1 MNGNGADE
9 AQHGQSQNLLAGCA
23 VGARLIQVHAAA
35 LDELQQF
42 RLVVECTNNMVVI
55 TDAQRRIEYVNPT
68 FTRITG
74 WTLDEVRGLVPGSFM
89 RGPQTDPQV
98 SEQLRHHLDQGL
110 PVQGVELL
118 NYTKSGQPYWVSLN
132 IQPVHN
138 AQGQLAHYVSV
149 QVDITAKRAIEDQL
163 RASERRLAEAQRV
176 ARMGSFEYW
185 IAADSLIWSA
195 EVQRLLGLPGQH
207 SPMTL
212 SDFAELIHPDD
223 RNKVLQTYESA
234 HTQFSEYE
242 IEYRLTPLQ
251 GRTRWLRERGRYLPA
266 DEHAPAR
273 LSGVM
278 LDITVSRANLDRLD
292 FLDHHDP
299 LTGLANWRR
308 LKQALHDGT
317 HAAQKQ
323 DCILPIV
330 LVGLDRFKLIN
341 DTLGRHI
348 GDEVLIEVGRRLQAC
363 VRSSDLVARPSGDEF
378 VIALGAA
385 RDASFVEMLCNK
397 VLARLAEPMLAHGK
411 ELHIAASVGITLHQ
425 GAAIAPEALMSQAT
439 SALRKA
445 KALGGDSI
453 AHYTPDLDL
462 NRSDRLDRESRL
474 RSALQR
480 QELELHFQ
488 PQVDTSTSKLI
499 GFEALLRWQC
509 PHRGMVPPNDFIPLA
524 EETGLIVSI
533 GDWVVEQAC
542 KQWATWQRHTAT
554 PLRIAVNLSVKQL
567 RDSDL
572 VERIADL
579 LAQYGIPPGVLELEL
594 TESVAMQDPA
604 QSIRLMR
611 DLRAAGVSLAVD
623 DFGTGYS
630 SLSYLKMLPIQR
642 LKLDRSFVK
651 GIESDANDRSICSA
665 TIALAHTMGLE
676 VVAEG
681 VETEAQ
687 RNFLAEQGCDL
698 LQGYLF
704 GRPMHPTAATQ
715 LVCAA

>member
-1 MNGNGADE
+1 MNASCADE
-9 AQHGQSQNLLAGCA
+9 ADCSRAKPAGSAASASLAQA
-23 VGARLIQVHAAA
+23 HAAV

-74 WTLDEVRGLVPGSFM
+74 WTLDEVRGRVPGSFM
-89 RGPQTDPQV
+89 RGPQTDAQV
-98 SEQLRHHLDQGL
+98 TTQLKCDLDQGL
-110 PVQGVELL
+110 AVHGVELL
-118 NYTKSGQPYWVSLN
+118 NYTKSGQPYWVSLS
-132 IQPVHN
+132 IQPVRN
-138 AQGQLAHYVSV
+138 AEAELTHYVSV
-149 QVDITAKRAIEDQL
+149 QVDITAKRATEDQL

-176 ARMGSFEYW
+176 ARMGSFEYS
-185 IAADSLIWSA
+185 ISADSLIWSA

-212 SDFAELIHPDD
+212 SQFAELVHPDD
-223 RNKVLQTYESA
+223 RGKVLQAYECTHAQSG
-234 HTQFSEYE
+234 EYE
-242 IEYRLTPLQ
+242 IEYRVTPPQ
-251 GRTRWLRERGRYLPA
+251 GRTRWLRERGRHLPA
-266 DEHAPAR
+266 DEHAPSR
-273 LSGVM
+273 LAGVL

-292 FLDHHDP
+292 FLDHHDS

-308 LKQALHDGT
+308 LNQALRESTLVAH
-317 HAAQKQ
+317 KQ
-323 DCILPIV
+323 GSILPVV
-330 LVGLDRFKLIN
+330 LVGLDRFKVIN
-341 DTLGRHI
+341 DTLGRHVA
-348 GDEVLIEVGRRLQAC
+348 DEVLVEVGRRLQAC
-363 VRSSDLVARPSGDEF
+363 VRSSDLVARPGGDEF

-385 RDASFVEMLCNK
+385 RDASFVETLCNK

-411 ELHIAASVGITLHQ
+411 ELHIAASIGITLHQ
-425 GAAIAPEALMSQAT
+425 GAVIAPEALMSQAT

-445 KALGGDSI
+445 KLLGGDTI

-474 RSALQR
+474 RNALQR
-480 QELELHFQ
+480 HELKLHFQ

-509 PHRGMVPPNDFIPLA
+509 PQRGLVAPNDFIPLA

-533 GDWVVEQAC
+533 GHWVVEQAC
-542 KQWATWQRHTAT
+542 KQWATWQRHSAQT
-554 PLRIAVNLSVKQL
+554 LRIAVNLSVKQL
-567 RDSDL
+567 RDDDL
-572 VERIADL
+572 VERIAEL
-579 LAQYGIPPGVLELEL
+579 LELYGIPPGVLELEL
-594 TESVAMQDPA
+594 TESVAMHDPA
-604 QSIRLMR
+604 LSIQLMR
-611 DLRAAGVSLAVD
+611 NLRAAGVSLAVD

-665 TIALAHTMGLE
+665 TIALAHTLGLE

-687 RNFLAEQGCDL
+687 REFLAEQGCDL

-704 GRPMHPTAATQ
+704 GRPMPSTDATQ
-715 LVCAA
+715 LLCAA